1 MEKDVNNLQ
10 PRHPHSVRNITE
22 TKEQPADGEN
32 SDKTVENKEWSNLLL
47 SLSLMDYHQACVAVV
62 RFFDV
67 HFGIDDIVLLDY
79 SQNRFIPVSASGS
92 LIEESA
98 RFAISQS
105 ASSIF
110 ARFEHLFKLA
120 ALKHTSTRISAPPS
134 NKIKYVDWEKFLAV
148 KRAAESIHLFPLA
161 AGGVTSGILAVSGN
175 FKDTPPASRERIARF
190 AAHVILELEV
200 IRLRSEVERSRLLV
214 TAINDFNKSLSNIDD
229 ENFLLD
235 VTRISLAL
243 LQSGRG
249 SLLSFDQSSQ
259 RFAIQAAVGIGA
271 ERFERLNIDAGEK
284 IAGKALHEARPLL
297 VRDVRST
304 AGIKPSPASRGYKT
318 NSFIS
323 YPIKVGGQIIGIL
336 NITDKI
342 DGGEYSACDLELLE
356 AFAPQ
361 LAIALDRTV
370 LKKKAGEL
378 EQLSITDPLTG
389 LLNRRYLEVRLA
401 EEINGLSR
409 HDYWLSFLM
418 IDVDDF
424 KSYNDTFSHPEGDKA
439 LKLIAHTLKENL
451 RGADVAT
458 RYGGEEFS
466 VLLPQTDINEAI
478 LTAERIRSAV
488 EKIAVLN
495 RKVTVSIGVA
505 ACSKELCSAALLVS
519 TADRSLYEAKR
530 AGRNSIRANNIV

>member
-1 MEKDVNNLQ
+1 
-10 PRHPHSVRNITE
+10 
-22 TKEQPADGEN
+22 
-32 SDKTVENKEWSNLLL
+32 
-47 SLSLMDYHQACVAVV
+47 
-62 RFFDV
+62 
-67 HFGIDDIVLLDY
+67 
-79 SQNRFIPVSASGS
+79 
-92 LIEESA
+92 
-98 RFAISQS
+98 
-105 ASSIF
+105 
-110 ARFEHLFKLA
+110 
-120 ALKHTSTRISAPPS
+120 
-134 NKIKYVDWEKFLAV
+134 
-148 KRAAESIHLFPLA
+148 
-161 AGGVTSGILAVSGN
+161 
-175 FKDTPPASRERIARF
+175 
-190 AAHVILELEV
+190 
-200 IRLRSEVERSRLLV
+200 
-214 TAINDFNKSLSNIDD
+214 
-229 ENFLLD
+229 
-235 VTRISLAL
+235 
-243 LQSGRG
+243 
-249 SLLSFDQSSQ
+249 
-259 RFAIQAAVGIGA
+259 
-271 ERFERLNIDAGEK
+271 
-284 IAGKALHEARPLL
+284 
-297 VRDVRST
+297 
-304 AGIKPSPASRGYKT
+304 
-318 NSFIS
+318 
-323 YPIKVGGQIIGIL
+323 VGGQVIGIL

-342 DGGEYSACDLELLE
+342 DGGEYSACDLELLD

-418 IDVDDF
+418 IDVDNF

-530 AGRNSIRANNIV
+530 AGKNTISANNIV